1 MIPPTLVSTAPAPVL
16 PRRAKT
22 VLSILANNPHFSGE
36 LARAGNIPS
45 AAFSNSGISESRAGG
60 PPVPAKRY
68 SLRPSAANI
77 AATAAQY
84 GAVANTP
91 AAVIKPV
98 PAPRAGQASHSCY
111 ADGPPNSPAENNVP
125 VPSAV
130 PDNSS
135 KRPWPTTL
143 RHGIND
149 IIPAK
154 FLCAESEKLIAELE
168 SIKNYGDL
176 NEFISSA
183 SERQIQP
190 EIFFKLCVIKLIVEI
205 NGYFVHDCMMLL
217 GEAEKFNLRPML
229 NRFIKY
235 IIVRFGP
242 SLEKLKL
249 MLAMKSIFDKKH
261 VDVVMEAFKLPPTA
275 RNILLYYS
283 IKGGTIKS
291 ELELHGNCLEIAK
304 KYNITCKLLI
314 EDMQKYSLKYVVLP
328 SCKNFKI
335 SHRAGVELALER
347 HGINNEELRK
357 KYIDFMTHKADA
369 DCIKYI
375 FHHDN
380 NECDNVELTKHM
392 RKMSVHSL
400 SIEAN
405 FVVPGLLPYYQNRP
419 FKAFYFYK
427 DIFSAD

>member
-1 MIPPTLVSTAPAPVL
+1 MIPPTPVSTAPAPVL

-36 LARAGNIPS
+36 LARAGNIPG
-45 AAFSNSGISESRAGG
+45 AAVSNSGISESRAGG

-68 SLRPSAANI
+68 SLRP
-77 AATAAQY
+77 
-84 GAVANTP
+84 

-98 PAPRAGQASHSCY
+98 PAPRAGQASHSSY

-135 KRPWPTTL
+135 KRPRPTTL

-149 IIPAK
+149 TIPAK
-154 FLCAESEKLIAELE
+154 CLCAESEKLIAELE

-176 NEFISSA
+176 NEIFSSA

-190 EIFFKLCVIKLIVEI
+190 EIFFKLCAIKLIVEFKVGI
-205 NGYFVHDCMMLL
+205 VRYCKVLL
-217 GEAEKFNLRPML
+217 READKFHLRLML
-229 NRFIKY
+229 NRFLKH
-235 IIVRFGP
+235 IITRFDP
-242 SLEKLKL
+242 NPDELKL
-249 MLAMKSIFDKKH
+249 VIAIYSIFDKKH

-283 IKGGTIKS
+283 IKGGSIKS

-328 SCKNFKI
+328 ACKNFKI
-335 SHRAGVELALER
+335 SHRAGVELMLER

-357 KYIDFMTHKADA
+357 KYIGFMTHKADA

-400 SIEAN
+400 TFHDD
-405 FVVPGLLPYYQNRP
+405 FVVPGLLPCHQNRP
-419 FKAFYFYK
+419 FKAFDFYK